1 MSTAGPADEST
12 AMNPVTG
19 TRDTRSSTMSKLM
32 VSAATLP
39 KG

>member
-1 MSTAGPADEST
+1 MRTAGPADESA

-19 TRDTRSSTMSKLM
+19 TRDTRPSMMSKLM
-32 VSAATLP
+32 VPAASLP